1 MRNKFFNLIDLILF
15 CKISL
20 LFFCYICIFQ
30 SCKYL
35 QYSVF
40 IKKKLSPFTIWS
52 LSQKLYILFHT
63 LFSTPLFLPINF
75 KIWKKKIPSAWEHS
89 HSWKMP
95 RSKGGAEIKKTD
107 IAVEGERASF
117 DGNRSQKNYSTWV
130 YILYAREYNAPGTC
144 AFIERPF
151 PRRVIFVCASVSA
164 GFQSSIR
171 IVIGS
176 FPRRCAH
183 LLTEVFSFSPV
194 NFGHIFPA

>member
-1 MRNKFFNLIDLILF
+1 
-15 CKISL
+15 
-20 LFFCYICIFQ
+20 
-30 SCKYL
+30 
-35 QYSVF
+35 
-40 IKKKLSPFTIWS
+40 
-52 LSQKLYILFHT
+52 
-63 LFSTPLFLPINF
+63 
-75 KIWKKKIPSAWEHS
+75 
-89 HSWKMP
+89 MP
-95 RSKGGAEIKKTD
+95 RSKGGAEIKKID

-194 NFGHIFPA
+194 NFGVTFFPPNPSLFFLKIFVRKERKSFIYEEISS